1 MRQYNLIKP
10 ETRFLDSKKITFMNN
25 KILNM
30 SCTSLINSQAK
41 IRYGCILGIL
51 LLIILINPA
60 QAQQIDILLKGGHVI
75 DPKNDI
81 DYPMDVAIAD
91 GKILQVASNISTDNA
106 SKVVN
111 VSGLYVTPGLIDMH
125 AHLFQ
130 GHDNSSWLANA
141 HGSVAPDAFTFRS
154 GITTIVDAGSS
165 GWRNFPKFK
174 QQTIDKSN
182 TRVLA
187 FLSIVGEGMQGRH
200 TAQNLNDMEPVVTSL
215 IAKQY
220 SDYIVGIKKHH
231 YMGSDFIPV
240 ERAVK
245 AAELANIPVMV
256 DFGDADPPLSLET
269 LFMEKLRP
277 GDMFTHT
284 YSFTPNRGEIVDE
297 NFEVKPII
305 FEAQERGIVF
315 DVGHGQ
321 GSWIWHQ
328 AIPSFEQ
335 GFYPDVISTDL
346 HIWSMNHAMKDMN
359 NVMSKLLSMGMSL
372 QDVILRSTWNPAQYI
387 KRKDLGHL
395 TEGADADIAVIN
407 LIDGEF
413 GYLDSLLK
421 TMKGNKKLET
431 ELTIL
436 NGRVMW
442 DLNGMASPE
451 WDELPGDRYG
461 W

>member
-1 MRQYNLIKP
+1 
-10 ETRFLDSKKITFMNN
+10 MNN
-25 KILNM
+25 NRLDTR
-30 SCTSLINSQAK
+30 STSLKNSQSK
-41 IRYGCILGIL
+41 IWYGCIVAL
-51 LLIILINPA
+51 LFSIVLIHPA
-60 QAQQIDILLKGGHVI
+60 QAQEIDILLKGGHVI
-75 DPKNDI
+75 DPKNEI
-81 DYPMDVAIAD
+81 DSPMDVAIAD
-91 GKILQVASNISTDNA
+91 GKILHVASNISTD
-106 SKVVN
+106 KVRLVVD
-111 VSGLYVTPGLIDMH
+111 VSGLYVTPGLIDIH
-125 AHLFQ
+125 AHVFH
-130 GHDNSSWLANA
+130 GHDDSSWLANA

-165 GWRNFPKFK
+165 GWRNFPRFK

-215 IAKQY
+215 IARQY

-240 ERAVK
+240 ERAVE

-284 YSFTPNRGEIVDE
+284 YSFTPNREEIVDA
-297 NFEVKPII
+297 NFKVKPII
-305 FEAQERGIVF
+305 FEAQERGIIF

-321 GSWIWHQ
+321 GSWVWHQ

-359 NVMSKLLSMGMSL
+359 NVMSKLLSMGMPLSE
-372 QDVILRSTWNPAQYI
+372 VILRSTWNPAKYI
-387 KRKDLGHL
+387 KRTDLGHL
-395 TEGADADIAVIN
+395 SEGAEADIAVFN
-407 LIDGEF
+407 LRNGEF
-413 GYLDSLLK
+413 GYLDSLRK

-442 DLNGMASPE
+442 DLNGKASPE
-451 WDELPGDRYG
+451 WDEQPGDRYG